1 MLDGVLL
8 VLLLHFCRPLLV
20 FQFFEA
26 RRQLFIRGVVP
37 VQRRFLELGDGFHF
51 SLREHAN
58 ISPLV
63 ADRVKRFTS
72 RVSTS
77 LPKVIYH
84 DNLSYHLKH
93 CLSFS
98 PLVSQAI
105 SLVYAARTPA
115 QNEQQA
121 AAAQKLNCVLFMNVI
136 WKLSVQLF
144 PLRIQC

>member
-1 MLDGVLL
+1 MNVIWKLSV
-8 VLLLHFCRPLLV
+8 
-20 FQFFEA
+20 
-26 RRQLFIRGVVP
+26 QLFPLRI
-37 VQRRFLELGDGFHF
+37 QCYHF

-84 DNLSYHLKH
+84 DNLSYHSKH

-115 QNEQQA
+115 QND
-121 AAAQKLNCVLFMNVI
+121 
-136 WKLSVQLF
+136 
-144 PLRIQC
+144 